1 MSRIDSNCYPEGYL
15 AIISYGDELDYRCYT
30 QFHLNDHDDLET
42 IVNELINEVNRSG
55 GCFQLYR
62 NYIDL
67 PTGKFV
73 SLEKIIDSPWISCK
87 AD

>member
-1 MSRIDSNCYPEGYL
+1 MTNCYPEGYL
-15 AIISYGDELDYRCYT
+15 AIISYGDELDYRCYN
-30 QFHLNDHDDLET
+30 QFDLYNDDDLEI

-62 NYIDL
+62 CIIVQPD
-67 PTGKFV
+67 GKFV

-87 AD
+87 GV